1 MLWGTTG
8 TAQALGPDGASSI
21 AVGAARNV
29 VGAVV
34 LVALAAARG
43 RLFTGAR
50 HLHRRPLLL
59 AAAATAGY
67 QLCFF
72 GGVRL
77 AGVAVGTVVGVGSGP
92 IWGGLLGW
100 LGRGER
106 PGRRWAV
113 ATTLA
118 LAGAALLATSSAGDG
133 ERVDPL
139 GIVLALGAGLTY
151 AAFALWSKEL
161 TDHHDPDLVMTSV
174 FALSAVMILPLGL
187 LAGTAPLRTG
197 DGALM
202 VLWLGIVSLAA
213 SYLLFG
219 RGHRRGDRGDRHHA
233 VARRAAD
240 GRHARDRRA
249 RRASD
254 RPRPRWHGA
263 GVRRSGR
270 ACCDLALARP
280 SRRSVKIR
288 RMSEVMQALYEGRRD
303 DAEAAAVDDEL
314 DIFEAAALGR
324 HPRLAEL
331 LRGDES
337 LALAWSDDGFTAL
350 HYACFFG
357 HPDCTI
363 TLLDAGALMDEPSR
377 NDMGVRPINAA
388 AAGQHPFDHIRV
400 LITRGADIDGRQ
412 TSGHTALDEAKI
424 RNDQQLIDLLT
435 VKGATD

>member
-1 MLWGTTG
+1 MTSGGDQRARLLVVGAAVLWGTTG

-29 VGAVV
+29 VGAAV
-34 LVALAAARG
+34 LVAVAALRG
-43 RLFTGAR
+43 RLLAGAR
-50 HLHRRPLLL
+50 DLARRPLLL
-59 AAAATAGY
+59 AATATAGY

-118 LAGAALLATSSAGDG
+118 IAGAVLLATSSAGDG

-139 GIVLALGAGLTY
+139 GIALALGAGLTY

-161 TDHHDPDLVMTSV
+161 TDHHDPDLVMTWV
-174 FALSAVMILPLGL
+174 FALSAVMLLPVGL

-219 RGHRRGDRGDRHHA
+219 RGIAGVAVATATTLSLAEPLTAATLGIAVLDEQVTGAAIAGMLLVFAGLAALAVTRPSWRRRGL
-233 VARRAAD
+233 
-240 GRHARDRRA
+240 
-249 RRASD
+249 
-254 RPRPRWHGA
+254 PP
-263 GVRRSGR
+263 
-270 ACCDLALARP
+270 DL
-280 SRRSVKIR
+280 
-288 RMSEVMQALYEGRRD
+288 
-303 DAEAAAVDDEL
+303 
-314 DIFEAAALGR
+314 
-324 HPRLAEL
+324 
-331 LRGDES
+331 
-337 LALAWSDDGFTAL
+337 
-350 HYACFFG
+350 
-357 HPDCTI
+357 
-363 TLLDAGALMDEPSR
+363 
-377 NDMGVRPINAA
+377 
-388 AAGQHPFDHIRV
+388 
-400 LITRGADIDGRQ
+400 
-412 TSGHTALDEAKI
+412 
-424 RNDQQLIDLLT
+424 
-435 VKGATD
+435 